1 MIRTYLQ
8 VLLCCFVWA
17 GVAKAEAV
25 RNGNELARD
34 YSLTNAMGKAA
45 FQKER
50 TGLIHTFRFLAI
62 HSITRPSATNRAV
75 RLMTSEPSSDM
86 RVEVVTDAKLS
97 LQLSE
102 TLQVGDA
109 VAVRGRVK
117 SVATTAPDLIV
128 VDPGILQFKDKAQP
142 KAGKELLKEVDHR
155 AN

>member
-1 MIRTYLQ
+1 MRTYLK
-8 VLLCCFVWA
+8 VLLSIFVWA

-34 YSLTNAMGKAA
+34 YSLTNTTGKAA

-50 TGLIHTFRFLAI
+50 TGLIHTFRFLSI
-62 HSITRPSATNRAV
+62 QSITRPSATNRVA
-75 RLMTSEPSSDM
+75 RLMTSEPSSDL

-97 LQLSE
+97 LQIAES
-102 TLQVGDA
+102 LQVGDA

-117 SVATTAPDLIV
+117 SVCTTAPDLIV

-142 KAGKELLKEVDHR
+142 KAGKELLREVDHR